1 MAGRARFGSKL
12 GLILSGVGSAV
23 GLGNIWRFPQVT
35 SSEGGA
41 AFLFI
46 YLPLVA
52 FLSFPLILAEM
63 SLGQK
68 GQGSPFRT
76 VKNVAGDKWGWVGGF
91 LILATVLF
99 MSYYTIIGGL
109 TLKYAIFGAFQDAL
123 TNPEPFLAASNEGPS
138 ALLMHGV
145 FTAIGV
151 GIIAYG
157 VSDGL
162 EKANKIMMPALF
174 VIVIALAI
182 YAVFQDGAG
191 AGIDY
196 YLSPDFSAIG
206 LNTIQVA
213 IGQAFFST
221 SVGFGIMLTFGSY
234 MESGQSLIR
243 SAGTIAVMDTFVAF
257 TAGLMIFPLVFS
269 QGLADQVIGTESLTD
284 ALYLTMPTA
293 FGQIS
298 TGLVGY
304 VFLIGFFGMVTMGA
318 LSSSISGLEVITSF
332 MEEQW
337 DISRWKGALLAAE
350 LTFGLGI
357 VSALNSTMLGNVD
370 TIVGNV
376 MLVGGGLLVA
386 VLYGV
391 AIDEPVKTLLGGEED
406 PGVWE
411 ERITRYVSY
420 IIRYVIPL
428 ALAAILIGNIP
439 GTIDSLTWPF

>member
-151 GIIAYG
+151 ALIGYFG
-157 VSDGL
+157 VPLHLLPRELARLVVEVASWLVGAPTAGGSGSDATVFSLTGVVFGL
-162 EKANKIMMPALF
+162 F
-174 VIVIALAI
+174 GVYALAKS
-182 YAVFQDGAG
+182 
-191 AGIDY
+191 
-196 YLSPDFSAIG
+196 L
-206 LNTIQVA
+206 
-213 IGQAFFST
+213 
-221 SVGFGIMLTFGSY
+221 FGS
-234 MESGQSLIR
+234 
-243 SAGTIAVMDTFVAF
+243 VD
-257 TAGLMIFPLVFS
+257 
-269 QGLADQVIGTESLTD
+269 
-284 ALYLTMPTA
+284 
-293 FGQIS
+293 
-298 TGLVGY
+298 
-304 VFLIGFFGMVTMGA
+304 
-318 LSSSISGLEVITSF
+318 
-332 MEEQW
+332 
-337 DISRWKGALLAAE
+337 
-350 LTFGLGI
+350 
-357 VSALNSTMLGNVD
+357 NVR
-370 TIVGNV
+370 VKYR
-376 MLVGGGLLVA
+376 GGG
-386 VLYGV
+386 
-391 AIDEPVKTLLGGEED
+391 GG
-406 PGVWE
+406 
-411 ERITRYVSY
+411 
-420 IIRYVIPL
+420 
-428 ALAAILIGNIP
+428 
-439 GTIDSLTWPF
+439 